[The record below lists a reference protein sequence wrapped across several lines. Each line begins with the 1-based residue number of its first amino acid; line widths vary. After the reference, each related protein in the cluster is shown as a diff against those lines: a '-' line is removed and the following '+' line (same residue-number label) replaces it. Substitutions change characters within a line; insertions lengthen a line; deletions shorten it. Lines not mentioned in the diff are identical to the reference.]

1 MNQENEQEREVLR
14 HYIAGY
20 RVARLRLDRLKA
32 RHDALKEDMAAPL
45 KGTKYDSM
53 PTSGGVSDGA
63 ASIIY
68 RIADIEDRIKEQC
81 KLMSVQCMRVMDMLE
96 YLDDDSQQRLVLEL
110 RYIDGMNWYDISE
123 NLCISRSSCHRAER
137 QALDALL
144 GFDRVREI
152 IGINCGGDSNDKRR
166 ADGKGA

>member
-1 MNQENEQEREVLR
+1 MEKEQERDLLR

-32 RHDALKEDMAAPL
+32 RHDALKEDMASPL

-68 RIADIEDRIKEQC
+68 RIADIEDRIKVQC
-81 KLMSVQCMRVMDMLE
+81 NLMSVQCVRAMDI
-96 YLDDDSQQRLVLEL
+96 LDFLDEDSTQRLVLEL

-123 NLCISRSSCHRAER
+123 SVCISRSSCHRTER

-144 GFDRVREI
+144 KFDRVREI
-152 IGINCGGDSNDKRR
+152 IGLNSGGGKNDKTG
-166 ADGKGA
+166 ADGA

>member
-1 MNQENEQEREVLR
+1 MEKEQERDALR
-14 HYIAGY
+14 HYLAGY
-20 RVARLRLDRLKA
+20 RVARVRLDRLKA
-32 RHDALKEDMAAPL
+32 RHDALKEDMAASL

-53 PTSGGVSDGA
+53 PTSGGTSDGA

-81 KLMSVQCMRVMDMLE
+81 KLMSVQCMRVMDMLD

-137 QALDALL
+137 QALDDLL
-144 GFDRVREI
+144 EFDRVREI
-152 IGINCGGDSNDKRR
+152 IGLNSGGDGNDKAG
-166 ADGKGA
+166 ADGA